1 VVFSWSSTEFALHI
15 ENLPFII
22 SEIFYSEISSV
33 HFYFLTMRLRLL
45 SQRVVIGVPCVLLI
59 SVFTVIRFYNG
70 RYDQLASFSKE
81 SHITRQQACRIWSE
95 WNASDRGNLR
105 YDDYNTKAAQPPS
118 VGDAK
123 ILGNPDVCLKAE
135 SRLDVY
141 RMSSTEDY
149 DWNTVQW
156 GEHLWLVFGI

>member
-1 VVFSWSSTEFALHI
+1 
-15 ENLPFII
+15 
-22 SEIFYSEISSV
+22 
-33 HFYFLTMRLRLL
+33 MRRRLI
-45 SQRVVIGVPCVLLI
+45 SQRIIIGVPCVLLI
-59 SVFTVIRFYNG
+59 SVFTVNRFYDG
-70 RYDQLASFSKE
+70 SLASFGKE
-81 SHITRQQACRIWSE
+81 RHITRHQACRIWPE
-95 WNASDRGNLR
+95 WSASDRGNLR
-105 YDDYNTKAAQPPS
+105 YDDYNTKEAQPPS

-156 GEHLWLVFGI
+156 GEHLWLVFVI

>member
-1 VVFSWSSTEFALHI
+1 MRRRL
-15 ENLPFII
+15 I
-22 SEIFYSEISSV
+22 S
-33 HFYFLTMRLRLL
+33 HRM
-45 SQRVVIGVPCVLLI
+45 VIGIPCVLLI
-59 SVFTVIRFYNG
+59 SVFTIHRFYNG
-70 RYDQLASFSKE
+70 RYDHLASLSKE
-81 SHITRQQACRIWSE
+81 SHHQACRIWPE
-95 WNASDRGNLR
+95 WDASDRGNLR
-105 YDDYNTKAAQPPS
+105 YDDYNSKEAQPPS

-156 GEHLWLVFGI
+156 GEHLWLVFVI